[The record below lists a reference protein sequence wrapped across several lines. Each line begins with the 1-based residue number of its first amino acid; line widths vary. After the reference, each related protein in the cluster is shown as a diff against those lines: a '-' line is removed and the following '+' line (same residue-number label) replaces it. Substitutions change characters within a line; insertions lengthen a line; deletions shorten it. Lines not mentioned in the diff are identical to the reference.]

1 MPIVVSY
8 TETPE
13 GRAALQRASRE
24 AEIHRLDLIV
34 VHSSRRGREEQ
45 PAEGDPVAEVRARM
59 AEEGLELQVREMP
72 RGEDPADVVN
82 ATAGEVAAELIVIG
96 VRRRSPVGKLV
107 LGSVA
112 QRILLESRCA
122 VLAVKSA

>member
-1 MPIVVSY
+1 MSIVVSF
-8 TETPE
+8 TETAE

-24 AEIHRLDLIV
+24 ARTHRLGLVV
-34 VHSSRRGREEQ
+34 VHSGRRGREEQ
-45 PAEGDPVAEVRARM
+45 PAAGDPVADVRAEL
-59 AEEGLELQVREMP
+59 AEDGLELEVREMP
-72 RGEDPADVVN
+72 RGEDPADIVN
-82 ATAGEVAAELIVIG
+82 AVAGEVTAELIVIG
-96 VRRRSPVGKLV
+96 LRRRTPVGKLV